1 MSKIRKLATITLA
14 ITMLGANMPFN
25 VMAETVD
32 TNKLQPMGEIQENPW
47 EADDFTYEDEGKTI
61 TGFSEKGKEKLKTNK
76 YLIIPEGVTK
86 IGDAAF
92 KYNELTNVSISDTV
106 TTIGNRAFSNNQIT
120 EATIPNKVITIEHE
134 AFQHNQLEKL
144 NLGKSV
150 TTIEYG
156 AFADNKLT
164 ELRIPDS
171 IITIGMDA
179 FGQNHI
185 SELTLGNSLITIE
198 SYAFQNNRITN
209 VTIPDSVREIGECAF
224 ITQIIQFYPKQNP
237 FELKD
242 IGITLKGLEE
252 TIDDISA
259 YVESYDELNKDNEK
273 LSFPKNITETAL
285 NTKVVP
291 EYQYNA
297 YIVTHNPGKY
307 VKDIGMIT
315 PIPEVIK
322 DNIETEV
329 VSWGKDIDLTDNIKN
344 LPNGSKV
351 EDITDIDINTKTPG
365 EYKGKVKVT
374 FKNGSSRIVQIPIAV
389 LQEESNTF
397 EPKIEKEI
405 VDKNKTIELTDNI
418 TNLPS
423 EATIKDITSPKID
436 TSKVGEHQ
444 GKVEI
449 TFKDGSKKEI
459 IIPVE
464 VQDIIT
470 PTPQPKYTTSNFI
483 QGEIKIIDR
492 TKEAT
497 NTQYDKTNANSY
509 WVFKI
514 GELDYKF
521 VTKETEKRYTA
532 DVKPFIKDDRAYL
545 PFRFVGNALKI
556 DVGYDNATRLATFT
570 KATNHLEI
578 NIDTGKAT
586 KNKLVYNLET
596 NPMLVNSRLVAP
608 VSVIGKAFNKTV
620 SNYKE
625 KTDTDIVWNPN
636 TQEVIIYNY
645 K

>member
-1 MSKIRKLATITLA
+1 MSKIRKSMALVSA
-14 ITMLGANMPFN
+14 IAILGTSLPFN

-32 TNKLQPMGEIQENPW
+32 TNIKQLVEVPKENVW
-47 EADDFTYEDEGKTI
+47 EKDDFTYEDDGKTI
-61 TGFSEKGKEKLKTNK
+61 TGFSEKGKEKLKNNK
-76 YLIIPEGVTK
+76 ELIIPEGVTK
-86 IGDAAF
+86 IGDDAF
-92 KYNELTNVSISDTV
+92 HANELTNVIIPESVI
-106 TTIGNRAFSNNQIT
+106 TIGWRAFSNNQLT
-120 EATIPNKVITIEHE
+120 EVIIPNAVTTIGHE
-134 AFQHNQLEKL
+134 AFQYNQLADL
-144 NLGKSV
+144 TLGKSL
-150 TTIEYG
+150 TTIEYN
-156 AFADNKLT
+156 AFSVNQLT
-164 ELRIPDS
+164 EVTIPDS
-171 IITIGMDA
+171 TKTIGMDA

-185 SELTLGNSLITIE
+185 SKLNLGKSLTTIE

-224 ITQIIQFYPKQNP
+224 ITQIIQLYPEQNP

-242 IGITLKGLEE
+242 VGITLKGLEE

-259 YVESYDELNKDNEK
+259 YVESYDELNKDSEK

-285 NTKVVP
+285 ETQLVP

-297 YIVTHNPGKY
+297 IIVIHNPGKY
-307 VKDIGMIT
+307 VKDIGVIT
-315 PIPEVIK
+315 PIPEVEAEK
-322 DNIETEV
+322 EV
-329 VSWGKDIDLTDNIKN
+329 VPWGKSIDLTDNIKN
-344 LPNGSKV
+344 LPNGAKV
-351 EDITDIDINTKTPG
+351 EDITDIEINTKSPG

-374 FKNGSSRIVQIPIAV
+374 FKTGSSRIVQIPIEV

-405 VDKNKTIELTDNI
+405 VDKNKTIDLTDNI
-418 TNLPS
+418 TNLPT

-436 TSKVGEHQ
+436 TSKVGKYQ

-449 TFKDGSKKEI
+449 TFKDGSKKEV

-464 VQDIIT
+464 VKDIIT
-470 PTPQPKYTTSNFI
+470 PQPNPQPTYPTSNII

-497 NTQYDKTNANSY
+497 NTKYDKTNANSY

-521 VTKETEKRYTA
+521 VTKETEQRYTA

-545 PFRFVGNALKI
+545 PFRYVGNALNI

-570 KATNHLEI
+570 KGTNHLEI

-586 KNKLVYNLET
+586 KNKLAYNLET
-596 NPMLVNSRLVAP
+596 KPMIVKSRLVAP
-608 VSVIGKAFNKTV
+608 VSVVGKAFNKTV
-620 SNYKE
+620 SNYK
-625 KTDTDIVWNPN
+625 KNKDTDIVWNQE